1 MIMNPIDAIGRRIN
15 RIWNFLHAYSQ
26 HLPLA
31 LSYILALPCVVT
43 TLQGKLRGRDERF
56 TVLYAGRRKNDTYL
70 LNLMFESYVEVEKV
84 NSTLLSFKPHL
95 QRMASAADVVIVDIG
110 WPYHGLVN
118 RRGEYLEIPDWI
130 RMTIELPT
138 VWEDVVRNFRQTTR
152 NNDLRLIRR
161 NGYQPGFTAERA
173 AIEAFYDTMYLPF
186 VTHKHASGSIV
197 ASRRQVLRQAMKGQL
212 LQVLRG
218 DEVVVAGVICASGDV
233 LYFLWM
239 GIAPAYLDS
248 PPEGAISALYL
259 FGIRYAF
266 DHHCT
271 TVDFT
276 GTRAFLGDGA
286 FRFKRKWGALVED
299 TFSPSSILMR
309 PQPGSRNGAQFCEQ
323 FPILARRSGRLE
335 ALFVSVDKPVDDAAV
350 ARLKKEY
357 GCNGLEY
364 INVIGISDKNATR
377 SLPLDVDGCQSRLI
391 DTSLDRF
398 TDHYVAR
405 PSNTTPATDAGMSHG
420 IAVSGPE

>member
-1 MIMNPIDAIGRRIN
+1 MIVNVIRVIKQRLE
-15 RIWNFLHAYSQ
+15 RIWRFLRAYSQ

-31 LSYILALPCVVT
+31 LSYVLAMPCVVT
-43 TLQGKLRGRDERF
+43 TLQGRLRGREERF

-70 LNLMFESYVEVEKV
+70 LNLMFEDYVELEKV
-84 NSTLLSFKPHL
+84 NSTLLTFTPHL
-95 QRMASAADVVIVDIG
+95 HRMAAAADVVIVDIG

-130 RMTIELPT
+130 RMTIELPP

-161 NGYQPGFTAERA
+161 NGYRAGFTTERA
-173 AIEAFYDTMYLPF
+173 AVETFYDTMYLPF

-197 ASRRQVLRQAMKGQL
+197 ASRRQVLRQASKGQL

-218 DEVVVAGVICASGDV
+218 DEVIVAGVICASDDI

-239 GIAPAYLDS
+239 GIAPAHLDS

-266 DHHCT
+266 DNQCT

-286 FRFKRKWGALVED
+286 FRFKRKWGAMVED
-299 TFSPSSILMR
+299 TFSPSSILLR
-309 PQPGSRNGAQFCEQ
+309 PQPGSGKGARFCERL
-323 FPILARRSGRLE
+323 PSLARRSGRLE
-335 ALFVSVDKPVDDAAV
+335 AMFVSVDKPADGATV

-364 INVIGISDKNATR
+364 INLIGISDKNATR
-377 SLPLDVDGCQSRLI
+377 SLLIDADGCQSRLI
-391 DTSLDRF
+391 DSSLDRF
-398 TDHYVAR
+398 TENYIAR
-405 PSNTTPATDAGMSHG
+405 PSNIAPATDAVVSTG